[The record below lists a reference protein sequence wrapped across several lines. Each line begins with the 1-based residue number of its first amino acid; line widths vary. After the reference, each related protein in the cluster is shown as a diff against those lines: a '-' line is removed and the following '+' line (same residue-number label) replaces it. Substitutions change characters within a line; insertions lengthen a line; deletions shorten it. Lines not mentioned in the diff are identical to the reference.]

1 MLTRVLGALD
11 AVSRWMAYV
20 AAALVVAIAV
30 LILAEIFCR
39 TVLNISLTFAWDYSA
54 YFMAAA
60 ILFAAAF
67 TLRTGGH
74 VRVSLLTASV
84 PRPVARTVD
93 FVATLFGAGI
103 GLFLA
108 YALVLF
114 AWESFLTGR
123 TSATIDA
130 TPLVYPHA
138 ALAFGAVLLAL
149 QLVARLVRLLT
160 GEQPEDLAAKARYG
174 VDEH

>member
-1 MLTRVLGALD
+1 MLTRVLDALD

-20 AAALVVAIAV
+20 AAALVAAIAV
-30 LILAEIFCR
+30 IVLSEIFSR
-39 TVLNISLTFAWDYSA
+39 WALGISLTFAWEYAA

-84 PRPVARTVD
+84 PRPVARAVD
-93 FVATLFGAGI
+93 FVATLLGAGMAI
-103 GLFLA
+103 FLA

-114 AWESFLTGR
+114 AWESLRTGR
-123 TSATIDA
+123 TSATLDA

-138 ALAFGAVLLAL
+138 ALALGAVLLAL
-149 QLVARLVRLLT
+149 QLVARIVRLIS
-160 GEQPEDLAAKARYG
+160 GRPPEDETTRARFSVG
-174 VDEH
+174 DH